1 MYIGRPEYDVKLLQ
15 ETRTIRVLLSKN
27 RYAPA
32 PDNGGRIE
40 ITEHTTQHTCPTYG
54 W

>member
-1 MYIGRPEYDVKLLQ
+1 MGVRPEYDVKLLQ
-15 ETRTIRVLLSKN
+15 GGRTVRVLLNKN

-32 PDNGGRIE
+32 PDKWGLIKTIE
-40 ITEHTTQHTCPTYG
+40 YTTQRIWPIQG